1 MYKSIVSEKR
11 RPGEVRDAILSVLSA
26 RPAGASLQAIEQHV
40 ADLIGNAARSSV
52 RSYLRLNTPST
63 FIRIARGHY
72 GLKATTRVRVNK
84 VAESRLDYWR
94 SFSFGKSLVF
104 EADCLNWLREQR
116 PNTIHA
122 VVTDPP
128 YGLFEYSS
136 EQQEKLR
143 KGKGGVWRIPP
154 SFDGVQRAP
163 LPRFTV
169 LSPQD
174 LRALELFF
182 LEWAQ
187 LLIRVIVPG
196 ANVVVASNP
205 LLSYVVSGAL
215 AKAGLERR
223 GEIVRLVMTMRG
235 GDRPKAAHEE
245 FQNVSVMPRS
255 MWEPWLLFRRPLE
268 GRVQDNL
275 RKWGT
280 GGFRRPSLDRPFGDV
295 IPSAPTHKSE
305 RSLAPHPSLKPQQFL
320 RTLVRGVLPLGQGLV
335 LDPFCGAGS
344 TLAAAE
350 SVGYESV
357 GIEKDPHYFEIAK
370 KALPKLTLFK
380 NGSSHFVS
388 L

>member
-1 MYKSIVSEKR
+1 M
-11 RPGEVRDAILSVLSA
+11 RDAILSVLTA
-26 RPAGASLQAIEQHV
+26 RPAGAPLHTIERHV
-40 ADLIGNAARSSV
+40 ADLIGHAARSSV

-63 FIRIARGHY
+63 FIRTARGHY
-72 GLKATTRVRVNK
+72 GLRTITRTRANK
-84 VAESRLDYWR
+84 PAETRIDYWR
-94 SFSFGKSLVF
+94 SFSFGKSLVL
-104 EADCLNWLREQR
+104 EADCLNWLREGQ

-122 VVTDPP
+122 IVTDPS

-143 KGKGGVWRIPP
+143 NGKGGVWRIPP

-163 LPRFTV
+163 LPRFTI
-169 LSPQD
+169 LSQQD

-187 LLIRVIVPG
+187 LLIRVLVPG

-245 FQNVSVMPRS
+245 FSDVSVMPQS
-255 MWEPWLLFRRPLE
+255 MWEPWLLFRKPLE
-268 GRVQDNL
+268 GRAQDNL

-280 GGFRRPSLDRPFGDV
+280 GGFQRPSSDKPFGDV
-295 IPSAPTHKSE
+295 IPPAPTHKSE
-305 RSLAPHPSLKPQQFL
+305 RTLAPHPSLKPQQFM
-320 RTLVRGVLPLGQGLV
+320 RTLIRGVLPLGKGVV

-350 SVGYESV
+350 SVGYESI
-357 GIEKDPHYFEIAK
+357 GIEKDAHYFEMAK
-370 KALPKLTLFK
+370 KAIPRLASFK
-380 NGSSHFVS
+380 NGGNHLVS
-388 L
+388 V